1 MFTNGSEIRS
11 EVQRFGEKLLI
22 YWGVE
27 ITYIKAYEWERFFI
41 FQGVEPFQD
50 AGRVLPLIDS
60 RAADDRGVYFIDDLF
75 TWSGL
80 GNWACGL

>member
-1 MFTNGSEIRS
+1 MGRKLWAKSNAI
-11 EVQRFGEKLLI
+11 GEKLLI
-22 YWGVE
+22 YSGVG

-60 RAADDRGVYFIDDLF
+60 RAADDRSAYFIDDLF
-75 TWSGL
+75 S
-80 GNWACGL
+80 

>member
-1 MFTNGSEIRS
+1 MMMSRLIGR
-11 EVQRFGEKLLI
+11 KLWAKSNAVRERLII

-50 AGRVLPLIDS
+50 AGRVLLLIDS
-60 RAADDRGVYFIDDLF
+60 RAADDRSVYFIDDLF
-75 TWSGL
+75 S
-80 GNWACGL
+80 

>member
-1 MFTNGSEIRS
+1 MMSRS
-11 EVQRFGEKLLI
+11 CLLMGRKLWTKSNAFGEKLLI

-60 RAADDRGVYFIDDLF
+60 RAADHRGVYFIDDLF
-75 TWSGL
+75 T
-80 GNWACGL
+80 